1 MSENRV
7 LVPFKENGHAHQRCM
22 ESALTV
28 AEQTCRARGVR
39 LTNIRRR
46 VLELVWRSHEPV
58 KAYDIL
64 ACLQDEHSGSAPPT
78 VYRALDFLQTERM
91 VHKIESLNAYVGCG
105 DPNHMHIGQFLI
117 CRDCGAVAEMDDDD
131 VRILLAEKA
140 GNLGFQIDREVIEIK
155 GLCAACATDN
165 G

>member
-1 MSENRV
+1 
-7 LVPFKENGHAHQRCM
+7 
-22 ESALTV
+22 
-28 AEQTCRARGVR
+28 
-39 LTNIRRR
+39 
-46 VLELVWRSHEPV
+46 
-58 KAYDIL
+58 
-64 ACLQDEHSGSAPPT
+64 
-78 VYRALDFLQTERM
+78 
-91 VHKIESLNAYVGCG
+91 
-105 DPNHMHIGQFLI
+105 MHIGQFLI